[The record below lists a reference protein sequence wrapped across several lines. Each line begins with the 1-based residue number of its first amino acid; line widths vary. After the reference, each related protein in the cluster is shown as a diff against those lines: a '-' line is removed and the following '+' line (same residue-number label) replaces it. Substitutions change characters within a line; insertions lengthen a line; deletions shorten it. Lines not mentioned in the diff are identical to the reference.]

1 VGFGTPVPLLVGIV
15 LILIGIGLLFLD
27 TFKPGYKRDSDT
39 VYAILFMLAGL
50 FALLSWQADFQM
62 AMQFMISAGSLVAL
76 MVERIRNRSAAN
88 NEPIAPMGGSRSS
101 RRDSRDDRPSRSYRA
116 GFDESLR
123 SEVRAEFDD
132 DPISMEESSRVR
144 RIRGGRDGGNARD
157 SYQGQ
162 GAYFDQLSEDTR
174 EPRRSEGNS
183 GSRRSSSNTYT
194 DENQYGERSRRRS
207 TLQLQG
213 DVTSDA
219 SSIYGEERFPST
231 EPSSASVRRRG
242 RSDAS
247 VPSSEPESSAGSRGS
262 RRRSRRNGGDGSA
275 SDGDRPQDSEYV
287 DYKPLGMPK
296 PPTDDDFDNSG
307 NFDDNPNFR

>member
-76 MVERIRNRSAAN
+76 MVERIRSRSVN
-88 NEPIAPMGGSRSS
+88 NEPMPPMSGRSS
-101 RRDSRDDRPSRSYRA
+101 RRESRDDRPSRSYRA
-116 GFDESLR
+116 GFDESPR

-144 RIRGGRDGGNARD
+144 RIRGGRDSSSARD

-174 EPRRSEGNS
+174 EPRRSEG
-183 GSRRSSSNTYT
+183 GRRSSSSYT
-194 DENQYGERSRRRS
+194 DENQYGEEQRSRRRGS
-207 TLQLQG
+207 LQLEG
-213 DVTSDA
+213 DVTPDIGS
-219 SSIYGEERFPST
+219 YGEEQPASV
-231 EPSSASVRRRG
+231 EPSSGGRRRG
-242 RSDAS
+242 RSNS
-247 VPSSEPESSAGSRGS
+247 SPSSEPEVPTGTRGS
-262 RRRSRRNGGDGSA
+262 RRRSRSNGDRDPSRV
-275 SDGDRPQDSEYV
+275 SPLDGDYV

-296 PPTDDDFDNSG
+296 PSPSNDDDFDNSG